1 MENDIK
7 SRYEAIRWTLSERM
21 HRLWAATEAKVLGH
35 GGVTALSGITGLSPI
50 VIRRGIKELEAQAF
64 PAPESGVQRIRKPGA
79 GPKIL
84 TEKFPT
90 LLAELES
97 LVDPETRGD
106 PVCTQMDDKEPA
118 DAGLRA
124 SGKGIYDQPHESG
137 RASARAWIQPPGQ
150 R

>member
-1 MENDIK
+1 MKTKAMENDIK
-7 SRYEAIRWTLSERM
+7 SRYEAIRWTLDERM
-21 HRLWAATEAKVLGH
+21 HRLWAAAEARVLGH
-35 GGVTALSGITGLSPI
+35 GGVTALSGITGLSRI

-90 LLAELES
+90 LLADLES

-106 PVCTQMDDKEPA
+106 PMSALKWTRKS
-118 DAGLRA
+118 LRTLA
-124 SGKGIYDQPHESG
+124 SELQ
-137 RASARAWIQPPGQ
+137 
-150 R
+150 